1 MLFRFKQFVIKQEAA
16 AMKVGTDGVLLG
28 AWTPLYAPS
37 RILDVG
43 AGTGL
48 LSLMLAQR
56 TTNATIEAI
65 EIDEAAY
72 NECCENL
79 QNSPWAER
87 LKAYH
92 TSFQEFLSVGKLYD
106 LIISN
111 PPFYTANYKAPAAAR
126 HIARSA
132 EALPFDILLGGVSRL
147 LASTGYFSVIIPYA
161 EEESFIHFAAQYA
174 LYPVQGLR
182 TQGTPDAPLKRSIL
196 LFSNTRTITPF
207 VPQTLTIEMTRHNYT
222 LAYKTLTKEFYL
234 NF

>member
-1 MLFRFKQFVIKQEAA
+1 MIIYENTVKSKGSLVGEFGDGMFILFGDNAPDMLK
-16 AMKVGTDGVLLG
+16 DYCYGV
-28 AWTPLYAPS
+28 
-37 RILDVG
+37 DVVP
-43 AGTGL
+43 
-48 LSLMLAQR
+48 
-56 TTNATIEAI
+56 TNATIEAI

-161 EEESFIHFAAQYA
+161 EEESFIHLAAQYA

-182 TQGTPDAPLKRSIL
+182 TQGTPDAPLKRSLL